1 MKLTKQLLKK
11 LILNEMKLKESNNP
25 RHERKYDRIMRTLEG
40 ENHQS
45 VAIMSGQNPMAQPS
59 SSDPEIKAMGD
70 KRLKDA
76 LEKRLREEGLR
87 FERIGGKFAGII
99 EQSVLIW
106 DPAQPNS
113 SHENHKLFLDKI
125 AKLNREFTQWGFV
138 GGRKFSDNVGTQM
151 AYTMYEIDYKSEYPN
166 AYRASRSFDSTADV
180 LDDTQMAGQSDYSFD
195 PTSGDKLGIPLKWN
209 PRPKEQEDL
218 PDEERDPEW
227 RDEYYKRGY
236 NI

>member
-1 MKLTKQLLKK
+1 MKLTKQLLKR
-11 LILNEMKLKESNNP
+11 LIFNEMKLKESNNP

-40 ENHQS
+40 KNHQS

-59 SSDPEIKAMGD
+59 SSDPEIKAMED

-76 LEKRLREEGLR
+76 LEKRLREEGLK

-113 SHENHKLFLDKI
+113 SPENHKLFLDKI

-138 GGRKFSDNVGTQM
+138 GGRKFSFNV
-151 AYTMYEIDYKSEYPN
+151 
-166 AYRASRSFDSTADV
+166 
-180 LDDTQMAGQSDYSFD
+180 
-195 PTSGDKLGIPLKWN
+195 
-209 PRPKEQEDL
+209 
-218 PDEERDPEW
+218 
-227 RDEYYKRGY
+227 
-236 NI
+236 